1 MKAMSDE
8 IGLKDHIREYYR
20 RRLGIEG
27 STTPLPDEKA
37 ALQALRALPLE
48 ECLKRLPLP
57 APMRHSSR

>member
-1 MKAMSDE
+1 MSDVN
-8 IGLKDHIREYYR
+8 GLRDHIREYYR
-20 RRLGIEG
+20 RRLGIADATG
-27 STTPLPDEKA
+27 PLPDEEA